1 MIYTVVGFLVVIGIL
16 ILISTISPKDKTDDE
31 EMDSLGEDLKEDIID
46 FRKSDSVPDDLEKLK
61 EKINEEVTVYKSTK
75 KLISSLS
82 LIAVII
88 IAGIFII
95 LPFYIREA
103 NNNLRGSKGK
113 TTSDIIKEINEHDKD
128 KENEND
134 KEEIKINFETLKIKE
149 KKLYENA
156 TLLDDLV
163 TSEIIIK
170 NFEYSE
176 SQNSNIEF
184 ILVDKNKSVYKFNS
198 SNDMKLFLD
207 DEKYLNANFEK
218 RFVLDSLG
226 EKVEKYIY
234 TFKK

>member
-16 ILISTISPKDKTDDE
+16 ILISTISPKDKTEDE

-113 TTSDIIKEINEHDKD
+113 TTSDIIKEINEHDK
-128 KENEND
+128 
-134 KEEIKINFETLKIKE
+134 EEIKINFETLKIKE

-156 TLLDDLV
+156 TLLEDLV

-234 TFKK
+234 TLKK